1 MATSKLTLSGD
12 RVFALIVLALVVGGL
27 AMFSS
32 AALGLLARPDGSPWK
47 LALTQLVLGLAP
59 GLVALV
65 VIRLSSPEFVRK
77 MVLPFYILALLA
89 TACVFIPGL
98 GVTINGATRWIDIGF
113 TTIQPA
119 EFLKAATILML
130 ASYLAAA
137 KNSIRDFRHGLLP
150 FGVIVGI
157 PALLLL
163 AQPNTSTVLVIGATA
178 VALYFIAGAPWRDFG
193 IILATAVVGLGVL
206 VMVRPYLMERVLTF
220 MDPSRDPLASGYQIQ
235 QSLIAIGSGELLGR
249 GFGQSVQ
256 KFNYLPEPVGDS
268 VFAVFG
274 EEFGFLGTVLV
285 VLLFVAFAARGL
297 TIAATASNA
306 FGAYAVTGL
315 TLIITFSAFLNIG
328 AMLGIFPLTGL
339 PLPFVS
345 HGGTALLCALASVGV
360 ILNVAAHRVKK
371 SKV

>member
-1 MATSKLTLSGD
+1 MLFTSHSFTGD

-32 AALGLLARPDGSPWK
+32 AALGLLARPDGAPWK
-47 LALTQLVLGLAP
+47 LALTQLVLGLLP
-59 GLVALV
+59 GMVALFALRFAPPAWLKRAIV
-65 VIRLSSPEFVRK
+65 
-77 MVLPFYILALLA
+77 PFYIFALIL
-89 TACVFIPGL
+89 TAAVFIPGV
-98 GVTINGATRWIDIGF
+98 GVTLNGATRWINIGF

-119 EFLKAATILML
+119 EFLKIATILMVAGFL
-130 ASYLAAA
+130 AQA
-137 KNSIRDFRHGLLP
+137 KGALKDFRTGFIP
-150 FGVIVGI
+150 FAIIVGL

-178 VALYFIAGAPWRDFG
+178 VALYFIAGAPWRDFA
-193 IILATAVVGLGVL
+193 IIAVTALVGLALL
-206 VMVRPYLMERVLTF
+206 VMIRPYLMERVLTF

-235 QSLIAIGSGELLGR
+235 QSLIAIGSGGLLGR
-249 GFGQSVQ
+249 GFGQSAQ

-274 EEFGFLGTVLV
+274 EEFGFLGTILV
-285 VLLFVAFAARGL
+285 VGLFVAFAARGL
-297 TIAATASNA
+297 AIAADAGNP

-315 TLIITFSAFLNIG
+315 TLLITFSAFLNIG

-345 HGGTALLCALASVGV
+345 HGGSALFAALASVGI
-360 ILNVAAHRVKK
+360 ILNVAAHRGKK
-371 SKV
+371 T

>member
-1 MATSKLTLSGD
+1 MFT
-12 RVFALIVLALVVGGL
+12 LIVLALVVGGL

-32 AALGLLARPDGSPWK
+32 AALGLLARPDGEPWR
-47 LALTQLVLGLAP
+47 LALTQLVLGLMP
-59 GLVALV
+59 GLVALFT
-65 VIRLSSPEFVRK
+65 IRFLSPALIRK
-77 MVLPFYILALLA
+77 AVAPFYIFALIL

-98 GVTINGATRWIDIGF
+98 GMTINGATRWIDIGF
-113 TTIQPA
+113 TTIQPS
-119 EFLKAATILML
+119 EFLKIATILML
-130 ASYLAAA
+130 ASWLANA
-137 KNSIRDFRHGLLP
+137 KAGLKDFRTGLLP
-150 FGVIVGI
+150 FGVIIGI
-157 PALLLL
+157 PSLLLL

-193 IILATAVVGLGVL
+193 IIIATAVLGLVIL
-206 VMVRPYLMERVLTF
+206 VSMRPYLMDRVMTF

-235 QSLIAIGSGELLGR
+235 QSLIAIGSGGMLGR
-249 GFGQSVQ
+249 GFGQSAQ

-274 EEFGFLGTVLV
+274 EEFGFFGTVFIV
-285 VLLFVAFAARGL
+285 FLFMAFAARGL

-315 TLIITFSAFLNIG
+315 TLLITCSAFLNIG

-345 HGGTALLCALASVGV
+345 HGGTALLCALASVGI
-360 ILNVAAHRVKK
+360 ILNVAANR
-371 SKV
+371 SKRA